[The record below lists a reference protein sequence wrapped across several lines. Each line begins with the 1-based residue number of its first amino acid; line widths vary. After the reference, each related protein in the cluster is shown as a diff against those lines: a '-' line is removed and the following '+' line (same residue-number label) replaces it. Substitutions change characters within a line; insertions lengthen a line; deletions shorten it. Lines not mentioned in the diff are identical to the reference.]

1 MSQFISLRILASIG
15 LGRSKKTS
23 NRETPGAPP
32 VVERHGERCKRRR
45 ARRAD
50 ERVAHQREPD
60 SRPALTVR
68 ARLRA

>member
-32 VVERHGERCKRRR
+32 VAERHGES
-45 ARRAD
+45 AAS
-50 ERVAHQREPD
+50 EREEPTSA
-60 SRPALTVR
+60 SRISVNRIRVQP
-68 ARLRA
+68 